1 MPWVWNDTL
10 YFLTSHGLRL
20 KSSVKVLHEFTKK
33 VIKERDAEFEACNIN
48 TQKRIAF
55 LDLLL
60 KAKHEDNSLTFDDIQ
75 EEVDTFMFEGHDTT
89 AAAMSWTC
97 HLIGNHPDIQ
107 QKIHE
112 EIDEVLGNNKQKIFK

>member
-10 YFLTSHGLRL
+10 YFLTSHGFRFKNCL
-20 KSSVKVLHEFTKK
+20 KVLHGFTRK

-48 TQKRIAF
+48 TQNRIAF

-60 KAKHEDNSLTFDDIQ
+60 KAKHEGNCLTFDDIQ

-89 AAAMSWTC
+89 TAAMSWAC
-97 HLIGNHPDIQ
+97 HLIGSHPDIQ
-107 QKIHE
+107 KKIHK
-112 EIDEVLGNNKQKIFK
+112 EIDEVLGIINKI